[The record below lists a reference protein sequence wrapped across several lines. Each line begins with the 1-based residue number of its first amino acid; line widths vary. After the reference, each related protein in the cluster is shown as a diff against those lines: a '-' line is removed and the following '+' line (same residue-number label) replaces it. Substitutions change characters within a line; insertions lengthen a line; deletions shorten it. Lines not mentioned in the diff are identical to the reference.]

1 MSAGQP
7 RLPGVIFNRA
17 MPMQVAGELAQH
29 ITQSSIA
36 MVSLPALVA
45 GLQEAACLLEEKH

>member
-1 MSAGQP
+1 
-7 RLPGVIFNRA
+7 
-17 MPMQVAGELAQH
+17 MQAEDELVQH